1 MSSNQGSDDEV
12 EEVVVSTPEPRPSAQ
27 TSPSEIMATTQAW
40 AKVARAFVYVEVA
53 SLVLLFSTLGVWT
66 SGDSYKAY
74 SLSVAVISLGLC
86 LIIQTGEFVQPG
98 FLDRTEKGVS
108 LFLFLWWGIGT
119 GIITFKSP
127 FTTTSNGYFSAWAGF
142 LFATHWA
149 LNTESFRSKVEEAE
163 KGRKLASSSLLC
175 GLVTLF
181 ACIPEIGFY
190 YNGNAIWGLTAGILT
205 FISTLFILQK
215 YDDIPIQMLKLYT
228 AIMFVI
234 WATVA
239 GVLTFDGPFRDTGN
253 GYFATWGGFIVAV
266 FFANHQFSRED
277 EIV

>member
-1 MSSNQGSDDEV
+1 LHRGFIFCS
-12 EEVVVSTPEPRPSAQ
+12 
-27 TSPSEIMATTQAW
+27 
-40 AKVARAFVYVEVA
+40 
-53 SLVLLFSTLGVWT
+53 
-66 SGDSYKAY
+66 
-74 SLSVAVISLGLC
+74 
-86 LIIQTGEFVQPG
+86 
-98 FLDRTEKGVS
+98 FLDKTEKGVS

-127 FTTTSNGYFSAWAGF
+127 FTVTSNGYFSAWAGF

-149 LNTESFRSKVEEAE
+149 LNTESFRNKAEEME
-163 KGRKLASSSLLC
+163 KGRKLISASLLC

-181 ACIPEIGFY
+181 ACIPSIGGY
-190 YNGNAIWGLTAGILT
+190 YKGNAAWGLTAGILT
-205 FISTLFILQK
+205 FISSLVILQK
-215 YDDIPIQMLKLYT
+215 YDDINIQMMKLYG

-239 GVLTFDGPFRDTGN
+239 GVLTFDGPFVATGN
-253 GYFATWGGFIVAV
+253 GYFATWGGFIVAI